1 MPVSPEGPY
10 SLRFEWTPA
19 KTSSG
24 HGLLL
29 RMLDGAQG
37 AASRDVGYK
46 YPEVAAYNSMG
57 KRHVIE
63 VLDTDDE
70 AEERASAIE
79 DDFGTMTVEEWSD
92 RYAVPLSF
100 VTE

>member
-1 MPVSPEGPY
+1 MPGSPEEPY
-10 SLRFEWTPA
+10 SLRFEWTPT

-29 RMLDGAQG
+29 RILDGAQG
-37 AASRDVGYK
+37 AASRDIGYK
-46 YPEVAAYNSMG
+46 YPEVAAYNTIG
-57 KRHVIE
+57 KRQVIE

-70 AEERASAIE
+70 ARDRASEIE
-79 DDFGTMTVEEWSD
+79 DDFDTMTVEEWCD
-92 RYAVPLSF
+92 RYGIPLSF